1 MAVLKA
7 ERFPMSRS
15 EDDASAM
22 NAMERRSAMSLAG
35 IFGLRMLGLFLILPV
50 FAPYAHGLEGAA
62 ESPMLVGLALGA
74 YGLTQA
80 VLQIP
85 FGMMSDRFGRKPVIA
100 AGMLLFA
107 IGSVIAAMS
116 DSITGVLIGRIIQG
130 SGAVAAAVIALTADL
145 TREEHRTKAM
155 AMIGMT
161 IGVSF
166 TISMVLGPLLGGS
179 IGVDGIFWLTGAMAL
194 FSILFLY
201 LVVPDPKRQVH
212 HRDAEV
218 TAGMFTSVL
227 RNTELLRLDFGVFV
241 LHAGLTAMFVVLPM
255 VLMDPAHPL
264 LQSADQWKLYLPV
277 MGGAFLLMIPLVIIA
292 EARRKMKQVF
302 VSAILMLVLS
312 LCLLSLN
319 NHSLVMIATALAI
332 FFIGF
337 NALEATLPSLI
348 SKIAPASAKGTAVG
362 VFNTCQ
368 FFGAFVGGMLG
379 GLMYQPAEHNEAQAF
394 MTIAGLLGLWMLVA
408 LFMPQ
413 PRHVATRML
422 HIEATDDAAIAA
434 LRTRLLAVE
443 GVVEVELYADE
454 QTAYCK
460 VDSKRLDADALRLAA
475 QAG

>member
-1 MAVLKA
+1 MGRGRNKEAIVEA
-7 ERFPMSRS
+7 NGMS
-15 EDDASAM
+15 AQ
-22 NAMERRSAMSLAG
+22 ERRSAVSLAG

-62 ESPMLVGLALGA
+62 THPVLVGLALGA

-80 VLQIP
+80 LLQIP

-130 SGAVAAAVIALTADL
+130 SGAVAAAIIALTADL

-166 TISMVLGPLLGGS
+166 MVSMILGPVLGGV
-179 IGVDGIFWLTGAMAL
+179 IGVDGIFWLTGVLAL
-194 FSILFLY
+194 LSILFLY
-201 LVVPDPKRQVH
+201 LVVPEPKQQVH

-218 TAGMFTSVL
+218 TSGMFMSVL
-227 RNTELLRLDFGVFV
+227 RNPELLRLDFGVFV
-241 LHAGLTAMFVVLPM
+241 LHASLTAMFVVLPM
-255 VLMDPAHPL
+255 VLMDPQHL
-264 LQSADQWKLYLPV
+264 LLESAAQWKLYLPV
-277 MGGAFLLMIPLVIIA
+277 MAGAFLLMIPMVIIA
-292 EARRKMKQVF
+292 ESRRKMKQVF
-302 VSAILMLVLS
+302 VSAIFMLVLS
-312 LCLLSLN
+312 LCLMSVHG
-319 NHSLVMIATALAI
+319 HSLALIATALAI

-337 NALEATLPSLI
+337 NSLEATLPSLI

-368 FFGAFVGGMLG
+368 FFGAFIGGMLG
-379 GLMYQPAEHNEAQAF
+379 GLLYQPLQHNEAEAF
-394 MTIAGLLGLWMLVA
+394 MTIAGMLAIWMVVA
-408 LFMPQ
+408 FSMPQ

-422 HIEATDDAAIAA
+422 HIEMGDAASVEA
-434 LRTRLLAVE
+434 LRGRLMAVE

-460 VDSKRLDADALRLAA
+460 VDSKRLDDEALKAA
-475 QAG
+475 VAA

>member
-1 MAVLKA
+1 MA
-7 ERFPMSRS
+7 RTQ
-15 EDDASAM
+15 DDGTAM
-22 NAMERRSAMSLAG
+22 NAEERRSAISLAG

-62 ESPMLVGLALGA
+62 ANPMLVGLALGA

-107 IGSVIAAMS
+107 IGSIVAAMS

-166 TISMVLGPLLGGS
+166 TVSMVLGPLLGHV
-179 IGVDGIFWLTGAMAL
+179 IGVSGIFWLTGALAL
-194 FSILFLY
+194 ISILFLY

-264 LQSADQWKLYLPV
+264 LASAEQWKLYLPV

-292 EARRKMKQVF
+292 EAKRKMKQVF

-312 LCLLSLN
+312 LGLLSMHA
-319 NHSLVMIATALAI
+319 HSLAIIATALAI

-379 GLMYQPAEHNEAQAF
+379 GLLYLPEKHNEAEAF
-394 MTIAGLLGLWMLVA
+394 LVIAGLLGMWLLVA

-422 HIEATDDAAIAA
+422 HIEAEGDAAIEA
-434 LRTRLLAVE
+434 LRQRLLGVE

-460 VDSKRLDADALRLAA
+460 VDSKRLDDAALRLAV

>member
-1 MAVLKA
+1 MA
-7 ERFPMSRS
+7 RNR
-15 EDDASAM
+15 DDG
-22 NAMERRSAMSLAG
+22 NAMSPEERRSATSLAG

-62 ESPMLVGLALGA
+62 AHPMLVGLALGA

-107 IGSVIAAMS
+107 IGSVVAAMS

-166 TISMVLGPLLGGS
+166 TISMVLGPLLGHA
-179 IGVDGIFWLTGAMAL
+179 IGVSGIFWLTGAMAL

-201 LVVPDPKRQVH
+201 LVVPNPKRQVH

-218 TAGMFTSVL
+218 TAGMFASVL
-227 RNTELLRLDFGVFV
+227 RNRQLQRLDFGVFV
-241 LHAGLTAMFVVLPM
+241 LHASLTAMFVVLPM
-255 VLMDPAHPL
+255 VLMDPQHPL
-264 LQSADQWKLYLPV
+264 LESASQWKLYLPV
-277 MGGAFLLMIPLVIIA
+277 MGGAFLLMVPLVIIA
-292 EARRKMKQVF
+292 EAKRKMKQVF
-302 VSAILMLVLS
+302 VFSILMLALS
-312 LCLLSLN
+312 LCLLAFQSSSLP
-319 NHSLVMIATALAI
+319 LIATAL
-332 FFIGF
+332 FIYFVGF
-337 NALEATLPSLI
+337 NVLEATLPSLI

-379 GLMYQPAEHNEAQAF
+379 GLLYQPALHNQAEAFLA
-394 MTIAGLLGLWMLVA
+394 IAGLLLLWVAVA

-422 HIEATDDAAIAA
+422 HIEAQGEAAIEK
-434 LRTRLLAVE
+434 LRKRLMGVQ

-460 VDSKRLDADALRLAA
+460 VDSKHLDDDALRLAA

>member
-1 MAVLKA
+1 M
-7 ERFPMSRS
+7 RRS
-15 EDDASAM
+15 KNNE
-22 NAMERRSAMSLAG
+22 NAMTAEERKSATSLAG

-62 ESPMLVGLALGA
+62 AHPMLVGLALGA

-85 FGMMSDRFGRKPVIA
+85 FGMMSDKFGRKPVIA
-100 AGMLLFA
+100 TGMVLFA
-107 IGSVIAAMS
+107 IGSVVAAMS
-116 DSITGVLIGRIIQG
+116 HTITGMLIGRIIQG

-161 IGVSF
+161 IGISF
-166 TISMVLGPLLGGS
+166 TISMVLGPMLGHV
-179 IGVDGIFWLTGAMAL
+179 IGVSGIFWLTATMAL

-201 LVVPDPKRQVH
+201 MVVPTPKHQVH

-218 TAGMFTSVL
+218 TAGMFSSVL
-227 RNTELLRLDFGVFV
+227 RNSELLRLDFGVFV
-241 LHAGLTAMFVVLPM
+241 LHASLTAMFVVLPM
-255 VLMDPAHPL
+255 VLMDKAHPIL
-264 LQSADQWKLYLPV
+264 ESASQWKLYLPV
-277 MGGAFLLMIPLVIIA
+277 MVGAFVLMFPLVIVA
-292 EARRKMKQVF
+292 EAKRKMKQVF
-302 VSAILMLVLS
+302 VSSILLLALS
-312 LCLLSLN
+312 LCLLSLFAP
-319 NHSLVMIATALAI
+319 SLALIATALLI
-332 FFIGF
+332 FFVGF
-337 NALEATLPSLI
+337 NSLEATLPSLI

-368 FFGAFVGGMLG
+368 FFGAFVGGLLG
-379 GLMYQPAEHNEAQAF
+379 GLLYQPAKHNDAEAFLA
-394 MTIAGLLGLWMLVA
+394 IAGLLVVWFVVA

-422 HIEATDDAAIAA
+422 HIEAEDDAAINA
-434 LRTRLLAVE
+434 LRQRLLAVQ

-460 VDSKRLDADALRLAA
+460 VDSKRLDNDALQ
-475 QAG
+475 QAVQTG

>member
-1 MAVLKA
+1 MARKDDDETA
-7 ERFPMSRS
+7 MTGEERK
-15 EDDASAM
+15 SAI
-22 NAMERRSAMSLAG
+22 SLAG

-50 FAPYAHGLEGAA
+50 FAPYAHSLEGAA
-62 ESPMLVGLALGA
+62 ANPMLVGLALGA

-107 IGSVIAAMS
+107 IGSVVAAMS

-130 SGAVAAAVIALTADL
+130 SGAVAAAIIALTADL

-155 AMIGMT
+155 ATIGMT

-166 TISMVLGPLLGGS
+166 TVSMVAGPLLGHA

-194 FSILFLY
+194 LSILFLY

-218 TAGMFTSVL
+218 TAGMFGSVL
-227 RNTELLRLDFGVFV
+227 RNPELLRLDFGVFV
-241 LHAGLTAMFVVLPM
+241 LHAALTAMFVILPM
-255 VLMDPAHPL
+255 VLMDPAYPL
-264 LQSADQWKLYLPV
+264 LESADQWKLYLPV
-277 MGGAFLLMIPLVIIA
+277 MGGAFLLMIPLVVIA
-292 EARRKMKQVF
+292 ESRRKMKQVF

-312 LCLLSLN
+312 LGLMSLHS
-319 NHSLVMIATALAI
+319 HSLILIATALGI
-332 FFIGF
+332 FFVGF

-379 GLMYQPAEHNEAQAF
+379 GLLYLPAQHNEAQAF
-394 MTIAGLLGLWMLVA
+394 LVIAGLLSVWMFVA
-408 LFMPQ
+408 LSMPQ

-422 HIEATDDAAIAA
+422 HIEAEGDVAVEV
-434 LRTRLLAVE
+434 LRQRLLAVE

-460 VDSKRLDADALRLAA
+460 VDSKRLDDAALRQAA
-475 QAG
+475 QFG

>member
-1 MAVLKA
+1 
-7 ERFPMSRS
+7 MSRS
-15 EDDASAM
+15 NEVEQTMSAV
-22 NAMERRSAMSLAG
+22 ERRSAMSLAG

-50 FAPYAHGLEGAA
+50 FAPYAHGLQGAA
-62 ESPMLVGLALGA
+62 ENPLLVGLALGA

-80 VLQIP
+80 ILQIP
-85 FGMMSDRFGRKPVIA
+85 FGMLSDRFGRKPVIA
-100 AGMLLFA
+100 IGMLLFA

-166 TISMVLGPLLGGS
+166 TLSMVLGPLLGHV
-179 IGVDGIFWLTGAMAL
+179 IGVSGIFWLTGAMAL

-218 TAGMFTSVL
+218 TSGMFASVL
-227 RNTELLRLDFGVFV
+227 RNRELLRLDFGVFV
-241 LHAGLTAMFVVLPM
+241 LHAALTAMFVVLPM
-255 VLMDPAHPL
+255 VLMDSAHPL
-264 LQSADQWKLYLPV
+264 LESASQWKLYLPV
-277 MGGAFLLMIPLVIIA
+277 MGGAFLLMVPLVIIA

-302 VSAILMLVLS
+302 VSAIGMLVLAEV
-312 LCLLSLN
+312 LLSMH
-319 NHSLVMIATALAI
+319 NHSLTIIAAALAV
-332 FFIGF
+332 FFVGF

-379 GLMYQPAEHNEAQAF
+379 GLLYQPALHNEAEAF
-394 MTIAGLLGLWMLVA
+394 LAIGGLLGLWMVVA
-408 LFMPQ
+408 LLMPQ

-422 HIEATDDAAIAA
+422 HIEASDDADVAA
-434 LRTRLLAVE
+434 LRKRLMAVQ
-443 GVVEVELYADE
+443 GVVEVELYGDE

-460 VDSKRLDADALRLAA
+460 VDSKLLDDEALRNAV
-475 QAG
+475 AG